1 MKLLTKEI
9 LAAFAKQGDTRHK
22 KAADIL
28 VICKFFNPGGAGTW
42 FAVEFDPGDRTFFG
56 YATIQ
61 CGELGRFSLDELEAF
76 RGRWGLRIER
86 DMHWRRRSLQEVI
99 DCEGRC

>member
-9 LAAFAKQGDTRHK
+9 LAAFVKQGDMSNK

-28 VICKFFNPGGAGTW
+28 VIAKFFNPGGAGTW
-42 FAVEFDPGDRTFFG
+42 FACEYDPETRIFFG
-56 YATIQ
+56 YATIHY
-61 CGELGRFSLDELEAF
+61 GELGSFSLDELESF

-86 DMHWRRRSLQEVI
+86 DRHWRRRSLQEVI
-99 DCEGRC
+99 DCKGRC